1 MKSYIIK
8 RTVLL
13 LFLLFVVA
21 TLVFFLVH
29 LIPGD
34 PVTTLLGEGA
44 KTEDVER
51 LRRELNLHKPL
62 LSQYVDFTRGL
73 FDLSFGQSLFNHREV
88 MANIMIYLPNTVYL
102 AIAAVT
108 IALSISFPLGALAAF
123 KENHFIDSWV
133 TFVSSAGLAVPNFV
147 LGPLF
152 IMLFSIRLGWFPVSG
167 CDGLKHIVL
176 PALTLGASM
185 SAFLTRIIK
194 ASISQELTKPYVL
207 LVRAKGLSGFRL
219 FKNHILKNALI
230 PIVTTVGMQFG
241 ALLTGAIITET
252 VFSWQGIGV
261 LLIESIGRRDYP
273 MIQGLIVFITFVY
286 LIIHFLVDLSYFALD
301 PKSRHSLHRL
311 DRFDD
316 MNDRI
321 NEITGI

>member
-1 MKSYIIK
+1 MKRYIIK
-8 RTVLL
+8 RVLLL

-21 TLVFFLVH
+21 TLIFFLVH

-34 PVTTLLGEGA
+34 PVVAILGEGA

-51 LRRELNLHKPL
+51 LRRELNLDKPL
-62 LSQYVDFTRGL
+62 LSQYVDFTCSL
-73 FDLSFGQSLFNHREV
+73 VDLSFGQSLFNNREV
-88 MANIMIYLPNTVYL
+88 MANIMNYLPNTVYL
-102 AIAAVT
+102 AFAAVM
-108 IALSISFPLGALAAF
+108 IALLISFPLGALAAF
-123 KENHFIDSWV
+123 KENSLIDSWV
-133 TFVSSAGLAVPNFV
+133 TVASSAGLAVPNFF
-147 LGPLF
+147 LGPLL
-152 IMLFSIRLGWFPVSG
+152 IMLFSVRLGWLPVSG
-167 CDGLKHIVL
+167 SEGLKHIVL

-194 ASISQELTKPYVL
+194 TSISRELTKPYVL
-207 LVRAKGLSGFRL
+207 LARAKGLSGFRV
-219 FKNHILKNALI
+219 FKNQVLKNALI
-230 PIVTTVGMQFG
+230 LIVTTIGLQFG

-286 LIIHFLVDLSYFALD
+286 LVINFLVDLSYFALD
-301 PKSRHSLHRL
+301 PKSRRSLHRL
-311 DRFDD
+311 DLHDGLNSR
-316 MNDRI
+316 N

>member
-21 TLVFFLVH
+21 TMIFFLVH

-34 PVTTLLGEGA
+34 PVATLLGEGA

-73 FDLSFGQSLFNHREV
+73 LDFSFGHSIFNHREV
-88 MANIMIYLPNTVYL
+88 MTNIMVYLPNTVYL
-102 AIAAVT
+102 AFAAVI
-108 IALSISFPLGALAAF
+108 IALLISFPLGALAAF
-123 KENHFIDSWV
+123 KENSFIDPCV
-133 TFVSSAGLAVPNFV
+133 TFISSAGLAVPNFF
-147 LGPLF
+147 LGPLL
-152 IMLFSIRLGWFPVSG
+152 IMLFSVSLGWFPVSG
-167 CDGLKHIVL
+167 SDGLKYIIL
-176 PALTLGASM
+176 PAMTLGVSM

-194 ASISQELTKPYVL
+194 ASISRELLKPYVL
-207 LVRAKGLSGFRL
+207 LARAKGLSDFRI

-230 PIVTTVGMQFG
+230 PIVTTIGMQFG
-241 ALLTGAIITET
+241 AFLTGAIITET

-273 MIQGLIVFITFVY
+273 MIQGLIVFITFIY

-301 PKSRHSLHRL
+301 PKSRHWQPRF
-311 DRFDD
+311 DRFND
-316 MNDRI
+316 MKNRN
-321 NEITGI
+321 NEIAGI